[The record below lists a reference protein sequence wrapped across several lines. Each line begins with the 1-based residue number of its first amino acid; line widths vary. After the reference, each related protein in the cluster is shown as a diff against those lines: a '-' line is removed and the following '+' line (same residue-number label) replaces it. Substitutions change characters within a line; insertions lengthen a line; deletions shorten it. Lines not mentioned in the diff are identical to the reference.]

1 MEWPHFVLLLVVVLA
16 LSVVL
21 VRDKDNKVFFEL
33 LRGFRQSL
41 RYIFELIKSK
51 KLEIQVYNLS
61 IKLN

>member
-1 MEWPHFVLLLVVVLA
+1 MEWSHFVLLLVVVLA

-21 VRDKDNKVFFEL
+21 VRDKDNKVLFEL

>member
-1 MEWPHFVLLLVVVLA
+1 MEWSHFVLLLVVVLA

-21 VRDKDNKVFFEL
+21 VRDKDNKVLFEL

-51 KLEIQVYNLS
+51 KLEIQVYNLT